1 MTSPPSSFENLRMM
15 RRFQRLLRM
24 REKKRENSCLSLC
37 SEVYF
42 PSPKPERLENFQQKY
57 ETVFLLEQE
66 PL

>member
-1 MTSPPSSFENLRMM
+1 
-15 RRFQRLLRM
+15 M